1 MSGSGV
7 DAALVRSAHVARR
20 LAMEHCQQTASGEC
34 SWYHGV
40 WQFFRALGVTKTAG
54 GSAAYFD
61 EVLRSLAA
69 QGSTR
74 RVLISGAA
82 DDAMSLVAF
91 AAFRAVSRPLE
102 LTMVDLC
109 ETPLALARW
118 SARERGADVTTHRSD
133 ILAFDRA
140 AAFDVVMTNSFLG
153 EFDAGGRTQLFAR
166 WAALLRPG
174 GKILFT
180 NRLRPGSGHEA
191 LGFSSDQAQ
200 AFCATVRRQAER
212 AGTILGLDP
221 ETVESWARAYTERH
235 RAYPV
240 RSVDEVLELLR
251 SAGFAPERIETT
263 HFAGKPGQEAVA
275 GPSAAEHADYVRVLA
290 RRI

>member
-1 MSGSGV
+1 MSGSQI

-20 LAMEHCQQTASGEC
+20 LAMEHCRQTGSGDC

-61 EVLRSLAA
+61 EALRSLAA

-91 AAFRAVSRPLE
+91 SAFRAVSRPLE
-102 LTMVDLC
+102 LTVVDLC

-118 SARERGADVTTHRSD
+118 SAREHGADVTTHRSD
-133 ILAFDRA
+133 ILGFDRA
-140 AAFDVVMTNSFLG
+140 AEFDLVMTNSFLG
-153 EFDAGGRTQLFAR
+153 EFDAAARTQLFAR

-174 GKILFT
+174 GKILFS
-180 NRLRPGSGHEA
+180 NRLRPGSG
-191 LGFSSDQAQ
+191 
-200 AFCATVRRQAER
+200 
-212 AGTILGLDP
+212 
-221 ETVESWARAYTERH
+221 
-235 RAYPV
+235 
-240 RSVDEVLELLR
+240 
-251 SAGFAPERIETT
+251 
-263 HFAGKPGQEAVA
+263 
-275 GPSAAEHADYVRVLA
+275 
-290 RRI
+290 